1 MKQKIFMP
9 GDDVAGVHHMPKNLF
24 LIYTG
29 AVAVYTRS
37 GHEVS
42 IKKKSPISLI
52 HSQYEHLEDGAFFG
66 YMSLLAK
73 KPLTTPIITAIE
85 LSEIYLIRIEEFKEI
100 FKAFPYLYQMVLVQ
114 AEESKNKY
122 LYYLNKSKTLIG
134 ERLDTMYK
142 NQ

>member
-1 MKQKIFMP
+1 
-9 GDDVAGVHHMPKNLF
+9 
-24 LIYTG
+24 
-29 AVAVYTRS
+29 
-37 GHEVS
+37 
-42 IKKKSPISLI
+42 
-52 HSQYEHLEDGAFFG
+52 
-66 YMSLLAK
+66 MSLLAK